1 MKQLTINDVTYY
13 IGTNAK
19 DNFAVLDAGK
29 PDDIWI
35 HASNM
40 PSSHVIIVNE
50 SKTNKKAI
58 RLGAALCKQNTNK
71 IAKLKNVEFVYTYVK
86 HVTKTAVD
94 GSVLI
99 TNEKTIIV

>member
-19 DNFAVLDAGK
+19 DNFAALDAGQ

-35 HASNM
+35 HASKI
-40 PSSHVIIVNE
+40 PSCHVIVVDGL
-50 SKTNKKAI
+50 KNKKAI

-71 IAKLKNVEFVYTYVK
+71 IANLKNVEFVYTLVK

-94 GSVLI
+94 GRVII
-99 TNEKTIIV
+99 TNEKTLIV